1 MRRHSLPFHIL
12 MYLQLPSPLPLRARL
27 PLHRQINTYT
37 INTID
42 RAPSPTPLFQPS
54 KLNTLTIIS
63 INIIN
68 IINSNLAL
76 LCPAHHLHHAPQ
88 P

>member
-1 MRRHSLPFHIL
+1 
-12 MYLQLPSPLPLRARL
+12 
-27 PLHRQINTYT
+27 LHRQINTYT

-68 IINSNLAL
+68 SNLVL

-88 P
+88 L